1 MARPTYPKS
10 KIYGFVADWLT
21 TSLTITSYCKKH
33 QLKPGNFYR
42 WIKEYQEKYPNQAD
56 QVTRHQ
62 LKCKLISK
70 QKQQSQKTQHFMEI
84 KMTES
89 VYNESLIETSSVFFT
104 MTQASYTLQFHSL
117 PDSKWFAQVLN
128 QIKEVPF

>member
-42 WIKEYQEKYPNQAD
+42 WIKD
-56 QVTRHQ
+56 
-62 LKCKLISK
+62 
-70 QKQQSQKTQHFMEI
+70 
-84 KMTES
+84 
-89 VYNESLIETSSVFFT
+89 NEVDSL
-104 MTQASYTLQFHSL
+104 A
-117 PDSKWFAQVLN
+117 
-128 QIKEVPF
+128 

>member
-1 MARPTYPKS
+1 MTK
-10 KIYGFVADWLT
+10 
-21 TSLTITSYCKKH
+21 
-33 QLKPGNFYR
+33 
-42 WIKEYQEKYPNQAD
+42 
-56 QVTRHQ
+56 
-62 LKCKLISK
+62 
-70 QKQQSQKTQHFMEI
+70 I

-128 QIKEVPF
+128 QIKDH